1 MGESNDICRDSP
13 ARVILAAPLR
23 VPLLKFALVLV
34 IHTIIDEVFTMNQIL
49 LSDFGTPMERV
60 ERALSALRDGR
71 GVMVLDDENREN
83 EGDMIFAAEKMT
95 VEQMA
100 LTIRHGSGIVC
111 LCITEARRQQLDL
124 PMMVSN
130 NTSHYGTAFTVTI
143 EAAEGVTTG
152 VSAQDRLTTVRA
164 AIADGAKPSDL
175 HRPGHVF
182 PLRARPGGVLARRG
196 HTEATI
202 DLVSLAG
209 FRPAGVLCEL
219 TNDDGTMARA
229 PQVMAFARQHG
240 MPVVTIEDLVAY
252 RQAHE
257 PQEQAC

>member
-1 MGESNDICRDSP
+1 
-13 ARVILAAPLR
+13 
-23 VPLLKFALVLV
+23 
-34 IHTIIDEVFTMNQIL
+34 MNQTL

-60 ERALSALRDGR
+60 ERALAALREGR

-83 EGDMIFAAEKMT
+83 EGDMIFPAETMT
-95 VEQMA
+95 EEQMA

-111 LCITEARRQQLDL
+111 LCITEERRLQLDL

-152 VSAQDRLTTVRA
+152 VSAKDRLTTVRA
-164 AIADGAKPSDL
+164 ASAEGAKPSDL

-182 PLRARPGGVLARRG
+182 PLRAQNGGVLTRRG

-202 DLVSLAG
+202 DLVTLAG
-209 FRPAGVLCEL
+209 FRSAGVLCEL
-219 TNDDGTMARA
+219 TNDDGTMERA
-229 PQVMAFARQHG
+229 PEVIVFANKHN
-240 MPVVTIEDLVAY
+240 MPVVTIDDLVAY
-252 RQAHE
+252 RQS
-257 PQEQAC
+257 QEKIAS